1 MTQRQLL
8 DFRRQN
14 FAEKQCELDTYRIT
28 TTSNACNFMGRY
40 FTQIDGATIG
50 GLESASVIDIYGT
63 VFIDSKIEEN
73 IINEDNN
80 WKRYRHDSF
89 SISLQISKD
98 TEIEKIKWINE
109 NTLKDKIKFTM
120 EFIQDEMIFLNTK
133 LVTKPIAGKKDV
145 ITTDIYSKKQ
155 TLTSI

>member
-1 MTQRQLL
+1 M
-8 DFRRQN
+8 
-14 FAEKQCELDTYRIT
+14 
-28 TTSNACNFMGRY
+28 
-40 FTQIDGATIG
+40 
-50 GLESASVIDIYGT
+50 
-63 VFIDSKIEEN
+63 
-73 IINEDNN
+73 
-80 WKRYRHDSF
+80 
-89 SISLQISKD
+89 
-98 TEIEKIKWINE
+98 NE